1 MNEEIVNA
9 DTDDGQALG
18 ETVIEVVEN
27 QLAEN
32 NPPEVQETLDRLI
45 AEGESRENAMRHI
58 ASALIVEI
66 FGTLK
71 HQEPFDEVRYVKNL
85 RGLPNTPEELL

>member
-32 NPPEVQETLDRLI
+32 NPPEVQGSLVLIQKASTDNYALIRTRLYK
-45 AEGESRENAMRHI
+45 AMLAMRK
-58 ASALIVEI
+58 
-66 FGTLK
+66 T
-71 HQEPFDEVRYVKNL
+71 R
-85 RGLPNTPEELL
+85 